1 MSVQQPISNR
11 MKILHLAT
19 DEKFVDQAYE
29 SFERVAPGSN
39 QVFVCGE
46 EPMKYVK
53 LKPAMVVH
61 RYFTGSE
68 DIIHRL
74 LEFDFVVIH
83 SLTDPWIRL
92 VNKAPESV
100 KFVWIG
106 WGFDYYDL
114 IFSSEQDG
122 LLPETL
128 RIRGQFERRKSI
140 FSKVKSFL
148 SGWFYGKKLSAVSRI
163 RYFAPV
169 LEEEF
174 DLVMARLP
182 FVEKPEFIS
191 WNYGSLEDNL
201 IKGFEGDKITG
212 ANILLG
218 NSASST
224 NNHVDALTSLSGVHI
239 TERSLVVPLSYG
251 DLRYRDVVI
260 EAGKKCFDG
269 RFKPLVDFMP
279 IEEYLGVIRS
289 CGFVIMNHVRQ
300 QALGNIVIMLYL
312 GAKVFLRE
320 ENPVYGFFK
329 RQGAHVFSVQD
340 LERSPDMMDAGLT
353 TIEQDVNRSVVS
365 RLWSREASDRRTR
378 SLIER
383 VAGQHKQRRSQH

>member
-1 MSVQQPISNR
+1 MNVQQPVSSR

-39 QVFVCGE
+39 HVVVCGE

-53 LKPAMVVH
+53 LKPDMVIH
-61 RYFTGSE
+61 RYSTGSG
-68 DIIHRL
+68 DFIRRL
-74 LEFDFVVIH
+74 SEFDFVVIH
-83 SLTDPWIRL
+83 SLTDPWVRL
-92 VNKAPESV
+92 VNKAPASV

-122 LLPETL
+122 LLPKTFN
-128 RIRGQFERRKSI
+128 IRGQFERKKSL
-140 FSKVKSFL
+140 FSKVKFFL

-163 RYFAPV
+163 NYFAPV

-182 FVEKPEFIS
+182 AGNRPEFMS
-191 WNYGSLEDNL
+191 WNYGNLEDNL
-201 IKGFEGDKITG
+201 IKGFEGDRVSG
-212 ANILLG
+212 MNILLG

-224 NNHVDALTSLSGVHI
+224 NNHVDVFTSLSA
-239 TERSLVVPLSYG
+239 ERLRERRLVVPLSYG

-260 EAGKKCFDG
+260 QAGQRCFG
-269 RFKPLVDFMP
+269 GSFMPLVDFMP
-279 IEEYLGVIRS
+279 IEEYLGVIKS
-289 CGFVIMNHVRQ
+289 CSFVIMNHVRQ

-329 RQGAHVFSVQD
+329 RQGAHVYSVQD
-340 LERSPDMMDAGLT
+340 LERTPDMLKAGLT
-353 TIEQDVNRSVVS
+353 ASEQDANRGVVA

-378 SLIER
+378 SLIDR
-383 VAGQHKQRRSQH
+383 VAGQPVPLRSHH